1 MRLTALLIGLLLT
14 PALAGAQEWQDYV
27 FRQDGF
33 TINFPSQPKI
43 TETKWQSQLRYV
55 LPARVYSAE
64 KGQERYTVTVVDFTP
79 LQQQGIERWKACP
92 PGNAQCRDGGET
104 IGPGYWK
111 QDERG
116 AMAFAVA
123 KYMKDPQYTISDYAW
138 EWQDMVEGYSLRL
151 LSKDKRRVLVYVAQH
166 NRKLYILEASAPES
180 TFEPGL
186 FQQSMGYL
194 DENGNRIRYTETIY
208 SNSYHGLGV
217 YPRPKYRVNAPE

>member
-1 MRLTALLIGLLLT
+1 MRVMVSLIALILLPT
-14 PALAGAQEWQDYV
+14 LATAQEWEDHT

-33 TINFPSQPKI
+33 TINFPGKPRI
-43 TETKWQSQLRYV
+43 TEIKWQSQLDYV

-64 KGQERYTVTVVDFTP
+64 KGQERYKATVVDFTP
-79 LQQQGIERWKACP
+79 LEAQGIARWKECP
-92 PGNAQCRDGGET
+92 TGNAQCRDGGDT
-104 IGPGYWK
+104 IGKGYWK

-116 AMAFAVA
+116 AMAYAVA

-166 NRKLYILEASAPES
+166 KRKLYILEASAPES

-194 DENGNRIRYTETIY
+194 NEAGERVRYTSTIY
-208 SNSYHGLGV
+208 SGSYHGLGV
-217 YPRPKYRVNAPE
+217 YADPQYRVNRPE

>member
-1 MRLTALLIGLLLT
+1 MRLTAILLTLLLW
-14 PALAGAQEWQDYV
+14 PALAIAQEWQE
-27 FRQDGF
+27 FTFKQDGF
-33 TINFPSQPKI
+33 SINFPAPPQI
-43 TETKWQSQLRYV
+43 TEIKWTSQLRYT
-55 LPARVYSAE
+55 LPARVYSAT
-64 KGQERYTVTVVDFTP
+64 KGQERYTATVVDFSG
-79 LQQQGIERWKACP
+79 LEQQGVARWKQCP
-92 PGNAQCRDGGET
+92 PGNAQCRDGGQT

-194 DENGNRIRYTETIY
+194 DETGNRIRYTETIY
-208 SNSYHGLGV
+208 SGSYHGLGV
-217 YPRPKYRVNAPE
+217 YPRPMYRVNRPE